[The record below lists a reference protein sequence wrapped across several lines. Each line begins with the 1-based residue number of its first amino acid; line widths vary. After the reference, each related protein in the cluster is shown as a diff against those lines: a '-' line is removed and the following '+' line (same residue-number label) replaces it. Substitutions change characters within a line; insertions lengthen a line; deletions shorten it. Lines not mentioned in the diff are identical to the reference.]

1 MNTPAARE
9 LHTVMGPVVVAD
21 DDLPLSATPGR
32 SRTAPV
38 FIGVV
43 AVVTLAAIALWFA
56 YTELFAPAPTAS
68 PDLATRPPLSPSAA
82 PPPLALPELP
92 TLRHPLPEVPAG
104 APLPALAESDD
115 SFVAALAASLG
126 RGDLGR
132 WLVPQDLIRRIVVTV
147 DNLPRKTMPQRM
159 SPVKPVEGAF
169 AVEIS
174 GGSPV
179 VAAANAPRYEPLL
192 RVLEATDAAQLA
204 AVYVQW
210 YPRFQEAY
218 RELGY
223 PNGHF
228 NDRLVEAIDTL
239 LATPATVGPLALV
252 QPKVLWEYADPRLEA
267 LPAGQKVL
275 LRMGPENAD
284 RVKARLAVIRR
295 LVATDQPR

>member
-1 MNTPAARE
+1 MNTPATRE

-43 AVVTLAAIALWFA
+43 AIVTLAAIAIWFA
-56 YTELFAPAPTAS
+56 YTEPLVPASTEAPDVAG
-68 PDLATRPPLSPSAA
+68 PPARSPSAA
-82 PPPLALPELP
+82 SSLAAPERP

-104 APLPALAESDD
+104 EPLPSLAASDD
-115 SFVAALAASLG
+115 PFVAALAASLG

-147 DNLPRKTMPQRM
+147 DNLPRKTVPQRM

-169 AVEIS
+169 AVGIA

-179 VAAANAPRYEPLL
+179 VAAANARRYEPLL
-192 RVLEATDAAQLA
+192 RVLDASDAAQLV

-223 PNGHF
+223 PNGDF

-239 LATPATVGPLALV
+239 LATPTSVGPLAVV
-252 QPKVLWEYADPRLEA
+252 QPKVLWEFADPRLEA
-267 LPAGQKVL
+267 LPAGQKVM

-284 RVKARLAVIRR
+284 RVKAKLAAIRR
-295 LVATDQPR
+295 VVASDAPR

>member
-43 AVVTLAAIALWFA
+43 AVVTLAAIAIWFA
-56 YTELFAPAPTAS
+56 HTEPLVPASTVAPDVA
-68 PDLATRPPLSPSAA
+68 RPPTRSPSAA
-82 PPPLALPELP
+82 SSLAAPERP
-92 TLRHPLPEVPAG
+92 TLRHPVPEAPAG
-104 APLPALAESDD
+104 EPLPSLAESDD
-115 SFVAALAASLG
+115 PFVAALAASLG

-147 DNLPRKTMPQRM
+147 DNLPRKTVPQRM

-169 AVEIS
+169 AVGIA

-179 VAAANAPRYEPLL
+179 VAAANARRYEPLL
-192 RVLEATDAAQLA
+192 RVLDASDAAQLV

-223 PNGHF
+223 PNGYF

-239 LATPATVGPLALV
+239 LATPTSVGPLAVV
-252 QPKVLWEYADPRLEA
+252 QPKVLWEFADPRLEA
-267 LPAGQKVL
+267 LPAGQKIM

-284 RVKARLAVIRR
+284 RVKAKLAAIRR
-295 LVATDQPR
+295 VVASDAPR

>member
-21 DDLPLSATPGR
+21 DDLPLPENPNR

-43 AVVTLAAIALWFA
+43 AVVTLVAIAIWFA
-56 YTELFAPAPTAS
+56 SAEWLAPAPTS
-68 PDLATRPPLSPSAA
+68 SSDLATRPPLAPSAA
-82 PPPLALPELP
+82 MPPLAAPEVP

-104 APLPALAESDD
+104 APLPALAASDD
-115 SFVAALAASLG
+115 SFVAALAASFG

-132 WLVPQDLIRRIVVTV
+132 WLVRQDLIRRIVVTV
-147 DNLPRKTMPQRM
+147 DNLPRKTVPQRM

-169 AVEIS
+169 AVELA

-179 VAAANAPRYEPLL
+179 VAAANARRYEPLL
-192 RVLEATDAAQLA
+192 RALDASDAAQLV

-239 LATPATVGPLALV
+239 LATPATVGPPAVV

-284 RVKARLAVIRR
+284 RVKARLAAIRR

>member
-9 LHTVMGPVVVAD
+9 LHTVMGPVVVTD

-32 SRTAPV
+32 SRTALF

-43 AVVTLAAIALWFA
+43 AVITLAAIAIWFA
-56 YTELFAPAPTAS
+56 YTEMLAPAPIAS
-68 PDLATRPPLSPSAA
+68 PELVTRPPLATSSAM
-82 PPPLALPELP
+82 PPLAAPELP
-92 TLRHPLPEVPAG
+92 TLRYPLPEVPAG

-115 SFVAALAASLG
+115 SFVAALAALLG

-147 DNLPRKTMPQRM
+147 DNLPRKNVPQRM
-159 SPVKPVEGAF
+159 SPLKPVEGAF
-169 AVEIS
+169 TVELA

-179 VAAANAPRYEPLL
+179 VAAANARRYESLL
-192 RVLEATDAAQLA
+192 QMLDASDAAQLV

-239 LATPATVGPLALV
+239 LATPATVGPLTVV

-267 LPAGQKVL
+267 LPAGQKIL
-275 LRMGPENAD
+275 LRIGPENAD
-284 RVKARLAVIRR
+284 RVKARLAAIRR
-295 LVATDQPR
+295 LVATDQTR

>member
-43 AVVTLAAIALWFA
+43 AVVTLAAIAIWFA
-56 YTELFAPAPTAS
+56 YTESLVPAPTAS
-68 PDLATRPPLSPSAA
+68 PDLAAQSPLSQSAA
-82 PPPLALPELP
+82 MPSLAAPELP

-104 APLPALAESDD
+104 APLPSLAESDD
-115 SFVAALAASLG
+115 PFVAALAASLG

-147 DNLPRKTMPQRM
+147 DNLPRKTVPQRM

-169 AVEIS
+169 AVGIA

-179 VAAANAPRYEPLL
+179 VAAANARRYEPLL
-192 RVLEATDAAQLA
+192 SVLDASDAAQLV

-223 PNGHF
+223 PNGYF

-239 LATPATVGPLALV
+239 LATPTSVGPLAVV
-252 QPKVLWEYADPRLEA
+252 QPKVLWEFADPRLEA
-267 LPAGQKVL
+267 LPAGQKIM

-284 RVKARLAVIRR
+284 RVKAKLAAIRR
-295 LVATDQPR
+295 VVASDARR